1 MENIII
7 HVHLTD
13 SSVILPNILP
23 NAVKYAVDKGARR
36 VNVYAT
42 PDVYTF
48 YHGRARD
55 CMAFREFKKVQEGE

>member
-1 MENIII
+1 MKDLIV

-13 SSVILPNILP
+13 TSVILPDILS
-23 NAVKYAVDKGARR
+23 NAVKYANDKGVQR

-55 CMAFREFKKVQEGE
+55 CVAFREFRRLSE